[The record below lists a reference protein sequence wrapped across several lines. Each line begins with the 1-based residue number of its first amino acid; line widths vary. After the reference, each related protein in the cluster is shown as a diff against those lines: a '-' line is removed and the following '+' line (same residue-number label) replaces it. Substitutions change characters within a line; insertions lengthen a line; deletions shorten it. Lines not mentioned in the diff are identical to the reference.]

1 MATAQAP
8 GSVVNGG
15 HTYQQYIVSTLIPP
29 QKAKLPLQRV
39 LSADREQIRQ
49 TVLAMVAEAGFD
61 VVIADRIIRCES
73 NYNPSARNTKNAN
86 GSNDVGLWQL
96 NSIHGL
102 PDEVRLDPV
111 RSTEFALSLM
121 RSKRGYNHW
130 VCYSKTR

>member
-29 QKAKLPLQRV
+29 QKAKLPPQRV

-73 NYNPSARNTKNAN
+73 GYNPMARNDKNLN
-86 GSNDVGLWQL
+86 GSNDVGLWQI

-102 PDEVRLDPV
+102 SNEARMDPV
-111 RSTEFALSLM
+111 RSTQFAITLM
-121 RSKRGYNHW
+121 QSKRGYGHW
-130 VCYSKTR
+130 VCFR